1 MTDPTRATYESALHK
16 LNELSE
22 RLAIGRQDDGY
33 LYRLANAAQD
43 TAIAAREVYAEAREK
58 DILCSRRSF
67 SRAWVGASMAEIRS
81 AVLPDGYALEVRAD
95 GSVAIRLPL
104 RLSKRSNDSAF
115 VCKPLDALLARHA
128 SALPRF
134 QECTIEF
141 LHCYSAS
148 HHPADVRDHDN
159 LETRAVLN
167 VIERYL
173 LTSDSG
179 IYCSNIQTSC
189 WAEQDQTIIVIRPGK
204 IPVCDMG
211 DAHHAHL

>member
-1 MTDPTRATYESALHK
+1 MTDPTRAAYESALHK

-67 SRAWVGASMAEIRS
+67 SRAWVGASMAESRS
-81 AVLPDGYALEVRAD
+81 AVLPDGYALEIRED
-95 GSVAIRLPL
+95 GSVVIRLPL

-115 VCKPLDALLARHA
+115 VCAPLDTLLVLHA

-148 HHPADVRDHDN
+148 HHPTDVRDHDN

-204 IPVCDMG
+204 MPVCEEAG
-211 DAHHAHL
+211 DYADF

>member
-1 MTDPTRATYESALHK
+1 MTNPTRAAYESALHK

-22 RLAIGRQDDGY
+22 RLAIGREDDGY
-33 LYRLANAAQD
+33 LCRLANAAQNV
-43 TAIAAREVYAEAREK
+43 AIAAREVYAEAREK
-58 DILCSRRSF
+58 DILCSRKSF
-67 SRAWVGASMAEIRS
+67 SRAWVEESIARNGHAA
-81 AVLPDGYALEVRAD
+81 LPDGYSLEVRTD
-95 GSVAIRLPL
+95 GSVMIRLPL
-104 RLSKRSNDSAF
+104 WLSKRSHDSTF
-115 VCKPLDALLARHA
+115 VCEPLDTLLACHA
-128 SALPRF
+128 SVLPRF
-134 QECTIEF
+134 RECTIEF

-189 WAEQDQTIIVIRPGK
+189 WGVKDQTVIQIRPDK
-204 IPVCDMG
+204 IPVCTEAG
-211 DAHHAHL
+211 DHADF

>member
-1 MTDPTRATYESALHK
+1 MTNPTRAAYESALHK

-67 SRAWVGASMAEIRS
+67 SRAWVGESMAGSRS
-81 AVLPDGYALEVRAD
+81 AALPDGYALEVRAD
-95 GSVAIRLPL
+95 DSVAIRLPL

-115 VCKPLDALLARHA
+115 VCEPLDALLARHA
-128 SALPRF
+128 STLPQF

-148 HHPADVRDHDN
+148 HHPEAVRDHDN

-189 WAEQDQTIIVIRPGK
+189 WAGQDQTIIVIRPGK
-204 IPVCDMG
+204 MPVCEEAG
-211 DAHHAHL
+211 DYADF

>member
-1 MTDPTRATYESALHK
+1 
-16 LNELSE
+16 
-22 RLAIGRQDDGY
+22 
-33 LYRLANAAQD
+33 
-43 TAIAAREVYAEAREK
+43 
-58 DILCSRRSF
+58 
-67 SRAWVGASMAEIRS
+67 MAETRS
-81 AVLPDGYALEVRAD
+81 AVLPDGYALEVRED

-115 VCKPLDALLARHA
+115 VYAPLDTLLAQHA

-134 QECTIEF
+134 KDCTIKF
-141 LHCYSAS
+141 LHCYASS

-189 WAEQDQTIIVIRPGK
+189 WAEQDQTIIVIRPYK
-204 IPVCDMG
+204 IPVCNIG
-211 DAHHAHL
+211 DGRHAHL

>member
-1 MTDPTRATYESALHK
+1 MTDPTRAAYESALHK

-22 RLAIGRQDDGY
+22 RLATGRQDDGY
-33 LYRLANAAQD
+33 LYCLTNAAPD
-43 TAIAAREVYAEAREK
+43 IALAVREVYAKAREK

-67 SRAWVGASMAEIRS
+67 SRAWVGASMAENRS

-115 VCKPLDALLARHA
+115 VCEPLDALLARHA
-128 SALPRF
+128 STLPRF

-204 IPVCDMG
+204 MPVCEEAG
-211 DAHHAHL
+211 DYADF